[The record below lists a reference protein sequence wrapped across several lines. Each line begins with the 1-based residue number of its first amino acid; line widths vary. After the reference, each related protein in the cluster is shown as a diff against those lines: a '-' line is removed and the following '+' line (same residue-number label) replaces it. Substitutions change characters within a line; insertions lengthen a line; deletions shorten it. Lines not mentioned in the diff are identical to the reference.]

1 MLRQPRAYRHSL
13 HHSPIPKKYTIDD
26 KENVYKKYGYGNKGQ
41 NPAIKESNSDMK
53 CVIMW
58 SKLCKYS
65 KIEVIENIE

>member
-1 MLRQPRAYRHSL
+1 M
-13 HHSPIPKKYTIDD
+13 IDD
-26 KENVYKKYGYGNKGQ
+26 EENVYKKCGYGNKGR
-41 NPAIKESNSDMK
+41 NPAIKESNSDIK

>member
-1 MLRQPRAYRHSL
+1 MPL
-13 HHSPIPKKYTIDD
+13 IKYIIDSIS
-26 KENVYKKYGYGNKGQ
+26 GR

>member
-1 MLRQPRAYRHSL
+1 MRVANDYLTQ
-13 HHSPIPKKYTIDD
+13 T
-26 KENVYKKYGYGNKGQ
+26 
-41 NPAIKESNSDMK
+41 K